1 MAYYLTIATIGAV
14 VAASL
19 AVLARLNL
27 YYLMGLVPLFPAFA
41 LIAHATAAA
50 SGETVNMRTA
60 AIFGLYALIPY
71 ASYLLAIIALSH
83 AWPAPVAILA
93 GLVAWFAIA
102 FALVTAWNAGLLPGR
117 VA

>member
-1 MAYYLTIATIGAV
+1 MTYYLTVATIGAL
-14 VAASL
+14 VATSL

-41 LIAHATAAA
+41 LIAHVTAAT
-50 SGETVNMRTA
+50 SGQAINMRIA

-71 ASYLLAIIALSH
+71 ACYLIAIITLSH
-83 AWPAPVAILA
+83 TWSASMAIAL

-102 FALVTAWNAGLLPGR
+102 FGLVTAWNAGLLPGR
-117 VA
+117 P